1 MSAAADHDAAL
12 REQLA
17 SLLTWSEAHA
27 GFDKAVEGIPL
38 ELRGRTPAGLPYSPW
53 QLLEHLR
60 LAQHDILE
68 FSRNPDYGE
77 MRWPDDYWPDSPA
90 PPSADAWDRSVA
102 AYRADRQALQAM
114 ARDPA
119 IDLFAEIPHGSGQ
132 TYIREILL
140 AADHAAYHVGEIVAV
155 RRMLGAWEKVK

>member
-1 MSAAADHDAAL
+1 MSAGFDRDAAL

-17 SLLTWSEAHA
+17 TLLAWREAHA
-27 GFDKAVEGIPL
+27 GFDAAVEGIPL

-68 FSRNPDYGE
+68 FSRNPDHGE
-77 MRWPDDYWPDSPA
+77 MKWPDDYWPDSPA
-90 PPSADAWDRSVA
+90 PPHAEAWDQSVA
-102 AYRADRQALQAM
+102 AYRADREALQAL

-119 IDLFAEIPHGSGQ
+119 IDLFAEIPHGSGK
-132 TYIREILL
+132 TYLREILL
-140 AADHAAYHVGEIVAV
+140 AADHAAYHAGELIVV
-155 RRMLGAWEKVK
+155 RRLLGAWKE